1 VDNAAAGQRGTR
13 AIASADLEE
22 FLRAHWGVRPATA
35 APDLGGS
42 VNLNLLVTDGRSL
55 RVARVYRPF
64 VTGQRVA
71 ALQAVRCHLASHGV
85 PCAGTIPTLGGRG
98 WETFQGR
105 AVEVEPFVTAPAA
118 MHTLVRVRTGLAML
132 GRIHA
137 LLQAFPVGPAAAAP
151 RFANYV
157 AATDLVQAVAAGTR
171 RIRAW
176 RPTPPE
182 ARLADLA
189 DQLAETLAGWDLD
202 CPVPIRR
209 QLVHGDFWDDNV
221 RFRRRQVAL
230 VTDFDFL
237 GERPRTD
244 DLALTL
250 YYTSVDISDITRDP
264 AQLTGLVAAYEAGL
278 GTRLSPHE
286 RAAIP
291 LAIARQPLWS
301 IAVWVA
307 LLDNQ
312 DTARR
317 HLAATGAELKWA
329 LQLTGRIAHVQ
340 DALTEPLPIKAHC
353 PADLTTNASAQQ
365 NRTPD
370 QLRQAIPAA
379 RAGRRRLPEGSRQQP
394 GPVPG
399 HDRAARGR
407 GGRGE
412 VSIRRSPPYVIRFRA
427 AAGNGRAGAQR
438 GVRREPSVVHPAVH
452 HQRTRRRQVAAYSA

>member
-1 VDNAAAGQRGTR
+1 MDDAAAGQRGTR
-13 AIASADLEE
+13 AISSVDLEQ
-22 FLRAHWGVRPATA
+22 FLRAHWGVWPAA
-35 APDLGGS
+35 AVPDLGGS
-42 VNLNLLVTDGRSL
+42 STLNLLVTDNRSL

-85 PCAGTIPTLGGRG
+85 PCAEPIPALGGRR
-98 WETFQGR
+98 WDTFQGR
-105 AVEVEPFVTAPAA
+105 AVEVEPYVAAPAA
-118 MHTLVRVRTGLAML
+118 MHTLARVRTGLAVL

-137 LLQAFPVGPAAAAP
+137 LLQAFSSSPAAAAP

-157 AATDLVQAVAAGTR
+157 AATGLVQAVAAGTR

-189 DQLAETLAGWDLD
+189 DRLADTLAGSEQDRPAPL
-202 CPVPIRR
+202 PR
-209 QLVHGDFWDDNV
+209 QLVHGDFWDNNV
-221 RFRRRQVAL
+221 RFGHRQVAL

-250 YYTSVDISDITRDP
+250 YYTSVDIVDITSDP
-264 AQLTGLVAAYEAGL
+264 VQLADLVGAYEAGL
-278 GTRLSPHE
+278 GTRLHQHE
-286 RAAIP
+286 RAALP

-317 HLAATGAELKWA
+317 HLAATGAELEWA
-329 LQLTGRIAHVQ
+329 LQLTGRIAQVQ
-340 DALTEPLPIKAHC
+340 DALTDRPPGKGSPSSARSS
-353 PADLTTNASAQQ
+353 ATTTHQPKFPGQRSREASP
-365 NRTPD
+365 RTAEF
-370 QLRQAIPAA
+370 R
-379 RAGRRRLPEGSRQQP
+379 GS
-394 GPVPG
+394 
-399 HDRAARGR
+399 
-407 GGRGE
+407 
-412 VSIRRSPPYVIRFRA
+412 
-427 AAGNGRAGAQR
+427 GRA
-438 GVRREPSVVHPAVH
+438 
-452 HQRTRRRQVAAYSA
+452 